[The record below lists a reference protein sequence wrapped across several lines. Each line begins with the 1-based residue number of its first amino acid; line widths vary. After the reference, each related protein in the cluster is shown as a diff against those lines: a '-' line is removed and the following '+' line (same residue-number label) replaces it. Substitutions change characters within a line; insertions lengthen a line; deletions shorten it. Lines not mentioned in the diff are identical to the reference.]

1 MYREASW
8 FTVHGSQ
15 RVRHNWV
22 TYTFCFTLCPWMFSS
37 VSYFTVYGNLNRI
50 FILLLCE
57 NCINLNY
64 IELCFS
70 GQLYP
75 STSLLIFLL
84 STFEFNIET
93 QTKIFNLS
101 TEKNN
106 AIYSRTICNL
116 ALYFPTLPEMC
127 FHTFIIQEKV
137 KKKSKTL

>member
-1 MYREASW
+1 MYRETSW

-84 STFEFNIET
+84 STFESLILKLKLKCLIYLLK
-93 QTKIFNLS
+93 KIMQYTVELYVTLLCILQLS
-101 TEKNN
+101 LK
-106 AIYSRTICNL
+106 
-116 ALYFPTLPEMC
+116 C
-127 FHTFIIQEKV
+127 FFIL
-137 KKKSKTL
+137 S